1 MLVQR
6 FSACNNEIQQL
17 VQQSLLQGPWRV
29 HASSCS
35 HFWEKNIFF
44 PTFVKLR
51 ESAEYIF
58 FAANKIPCQ
67 IIVPHYILHKLTDFQ
82 KPAARIAVL
91 VKG

>member
-1 MLVQR
+1 M
-6 FSACNNEIQQL
+6 
-17 VQQSLLQGPWRV
+17 
-29 HASSCS
+29 
-35 HFWEKNIFF
+35 FF
-44 PTFVKLR
+44 ELR